1 MPEFNIAGKVQ
12 TVTGPIEPEQMGLT
26 LTHEHVLVDQSP
38 FTALPDE
45 ASARQMHGGP
55 VSQANLGYI
64 RHHYGRSMDD
74 GQVFDIEGAIEEVSL
89 YRQFGGG
96 SLIDVTSMGVARDP
110 VALARISRATGVNI
124 VMGGS
129 YYQRLVHPPDMDDLS
144 EDDLTARIVS
154 DITQGADGTDIRSG
168 VIGEV
173 GCGWPLSNNERKA
186 VRASGRAQRATGAPL
201 LIHPGRDDAAPAE
214 ILSELMDVGADM
226 SHTVMGH
233 IERTV
238 FQMPV
243 LKEVAESGCYINWDL
258 VGTES
263 SYYSAYKV
271 KSMPNDAA
279 KMDQMAWLVSEGF
292 GNRILI
298 AQDLANKSRLMR
310 YGGHG
315 LCYIPAQI
323 VPRMRG
329 RGFSEEAVHRILFDN
344 PAAAF
349 TFSEPNSA

>member
-12 TVTGPIEPEQMGLT
+12 TVAGPIEPGQLGLT
-26 LTHEHVLVDQSP
+26 LTHEHVVVDTSS
-38 FTALPDE
+38 FTTPPDQ
-45 ASARQMHGGP
+45 ASARQLHGEP

-64 RHHYGRSMDD
+64 RHHYGRSVDD
-74 GQVFDIEGAIEEVSL
+74 GRVFDIEDAIEEVSL
-89 YRQFGGG
+89 YKQFGGG
-96 SLIDVTSMGVARDP
+96 SLIDVTSIGVARDP

-129 YYQRLVHPPDMDDLS
+129 YYQRLFHPPDMDDLS
-144 EDDLTARIVS
+144 EDDLVARIVA
-154 DITQGADGTDIRSG
+154 DVTEGVDGTHIRTG

-173 GCGWPLSNNERKA
+173 GCGWPLADSERKA
-186 VRASGRAQRATGAPL
+186 VRASGRAHRITGAPV

-214 ILSELMDVGADM
+214 IIGELKDVGADM
-226 SHTVMGH
+226 AHTVLGH

-238 FQMPV
+238 FQLPV
-243 LKEVAESGCYINWDL
+243 LREVAESGCYINWDL

-263 SYYSAYKV
+263 SYYSVYKV
-271 KSMPNDAA
+271 KSMPNDAV
-279 KMDQMAWLVSEGF
+279 KMDQMAWLISEGF
-292 GNRILI
+292 GDRILI

-315 LCYIPAQI
+315 LCYIPARI
-323 VPRMRG
+323 APRMRS
-329 RGFSEEAVHRILFDN
+329 RGFSEEDVRKILVDN

-349 TFSEPNSA
+349 TFAEPSGA